1 MKTIKFTD
9 DEIEA
14 LKDMLNSYIS
24 YMLASGAS
32 EKYIEVVECKSLI
45 KKIEKGMMEQEIK
58 QKAEEYAEQN
68 KVNFSEDK
76 NFEIYDDEEQKE
88 AYIAGAYSMLPK
100 IEELEK
106 RIKQLEKGE

>member
-1 MKTIKFTD
+1 MT
-9 DEIEA
+9 E
-14 LKDMLNSYIS
+14 L
-24 YMLASGAS
+24 
-32 EKYIEVVECKSLI
+32 
-45 KKIEKGMMEQEIK
+45 EIK

-76 NFEIYDDEEQKE
+76 NFEIYDDVEQKE